1 MSNKEKLS
9 LITDKLNENLEA
21 NKQIEFSIH
30 AEVKKMNLRDICCL
44 AEDICQSNNL
54 PFILNLEKTIL
65 RHDLGNYAN
74 SGEMTISLKASLDD
88 LKGAFDSLDVVGDH
102 EKYQAVKKTTHK
114 KTFNRVCP
122 LTLSVSLSVAIKQD
136 LAIC

>member
-1 MSNKEKLS
+1 M
-9 LITDKLNENLEA
+9 
-21 NKQIEFSIH
+21 
-30 AEVKKMNLRDICCL
+30 
-44 AEDICQSNNL
+44 
-54 PFILNLEKTIL
+54 
-65 RHDLGNYAN
+65 RHDLDNYAN